1 MRTPPAAN
9 IADEASER
17 LAKKRPAE
25 KLNYTHVRHQGPVGT
40 VEGVWAPRGTLSSR
54 KRCVVWNRYALTV
67 CSVSKNLTGRTRT
80 RSIANI
86 NGCVGKE
93 QWKGPARPSLR
104 SSSSSRA

>member
-40 VEGVWAPRGTLSSR
+40 VEGVWAPRGDIVKQKMLRGLESLCPYCAYTGEAEHSDRPIVNAPIGDRDRSGATLAGRSA
-54 KRCVVWNRYALTV
+54 VELALL
-67 CSVSKNLTGRTRT
+67 S
-80 RSIANI
+80 
-86 NGCVGKE
+86 
-93 QWKGPARPSLR
+93 P
-104 SSSSSRA
+104 

>member
-40 VEGVWAPRGTLSSR
+40 VEGVWAPRGTLSSI
-54 KRCVVWNRYALTV
+54 KCCVVWNRYALTV
-67 CSVSKNLTGRTRT
+67 RIPAKLNTQ
-80 RSIANI
+80 I
-86 NGCVGKE
+86 
-93 QWKGPARPSLR
+93 GPS
-104 SSSSSRA
+104 

>member
-1 MRTPPAAN
+1 MRAPPAAN

-54 KRCVVWNRYALTV
+54 ECCVVWNRYALTV
-67 CSVSKNLTGRTRT
+67 CSVSKNPLFTKICRR
-80 RSIANI
+80 A
-86 NGCVGKE
+86 CVHA
-93 QWKGPARPSLR
+93 ARRRRRVAVAFCTL
-104 SSSSSRA
+104 SSRYS